1 MGSLTSTASE
11 DQVLV
16 ASFKTID
23 FAALERKDKTEVNK
37 LLQAS
42 AGAGFFYLD
51 FAKSGAE
58 GLSDMKKELLE
69 TMDSYFLQPT
79 ATKMK
84 DSRGISTR
92 GYTHC
97 FPSHQRNDQEQY

>member
-16 ASFKTID
+16 ASFETVD
-23 FAALERKDKTEVNK
+23 FAALERKDQTEVNK

-42 AGAGFFYLD
+42 TDAGFFYLD
-51 FAKSGAE
+51 FSKSGAE
-58 GLSDMKKELLE
+58 GLPDRKKELLE
-69 TMDSYFLQPT
+69 TMDSYFLQST
-79 ATKMK
+79 STKMK

-92 GYTHC
+92 GYIYC
-97 FPSHQRNDQEQY
+97 FPDHPRNYQGQY